1 MANTAA
7 AIAAL
12 KAQQAAD
19 QGDGPEPA
27 DAQTPSEP
35 VEAEDAQVPAEPE
48 NAQEAPARPESGP
61 SEPVQPVKVPE
72 APGISAAQATKQA
85 QALREASRRSP
96 VRQLRFMLGKLA
108 REWEYAA
115 GELEGAG
122 EELSIELVGSL
133 SMGMRVPCSN
143 KNGAPD
149 TGVVVRVMSRDG
161 QTSIHL
167 EPEGSPMPVYL
178 NYAGP
183 TSPVAVYR

>member
-12 KAQQAAD
+12 KAHQD
-19 QGDGPEPA
+19 EPA
-27 DAQTPSEP
+27 DAQTPVEP
-35 VEAEDAQVPAEPE
+35 AEGQDAQVPAEPE
-48 NAQEAPARPESGP
+48 NAQEAPGGPESGQ
-61 SEPVQPVKVPE
+61 SEPIQPVKVPE
-72 APGISAAQATKQA
+72 APGINAAQAEKQA

-96 VRQLRFMLGKLA
+96 VRQLRFMLAKLA

>member
-12 KAQQAAD
+12 KAQQD
-19 QGDGPEPA
+19 DHDPEPA
-27 DAQTPSEP
+27 DAQTPVEP
-35 VEAEDAQVPAEPE
+35 AEGEDAQVPAEPE
-48 NAQEAPARPESGP
+48 NAQEAPGGPESGP
-61 SEPVQPVKVPE
+61 SEPIQPVKVPE
-72 APGISAAQATKQA
+72 APGINAAQAEKQA

-96 VRQLRFMLGKLA
+96 VRQLRFMLAKLA

-115 GELEGAG
+115 GELEGASD
-122 EELSIELVGSL
+122 ELSIELVGSL